1 MNPRSTVQI
10 AGHPVHVML
19 VPFVIASYFGAFAG
33 DLGYAYSLD
42 PFFARAALWLIG
54 TGIVM
59 SALAATAGVIDFF
72 FEPRIRMLK
81 ASWWH
86 FGGNVTVSL
95 ISIIDWVLRAETG
108 SEAGSAS
115 FIWLSFAVVLLLVF
129 TGWKGWEMVYRHHVG
144 VAD

>member
-19 VPFVIASYFGAFAG
+19 VPFVIASYFGAFAA
-33 DLGYAYSLD
+33 DLAYAFTLD

-54 TGIVM
+54 TGIAM
-59 SALAATAGVIDFF
+59 SAIAATVGLIDFF
-72 FEPRIRMLK
+72 FEPRIRELN

-86 FGGNVTVSL
+86 FGGNVMVSL
-95 ISIIDWVLRAETG
+95 ISIVDWALRDEAG
-108 SEAGSAS
+108 YEAGSAS
-115 FIWLSFAVVLLLVF
+115 FVWLSFAVVLLLVF

-144 VAD
+144 IAD